1 MYVFT
6 IFSPFTFLSSHAE
19 SLALF
24 NTGISGGI
32 PDLSNLQKLEVFKVE
47 NCALT
52 GDGFMSLYNVP
63 PLKVLGVAGNPIAGS
78 LEGVGKLLALEE
90 LYIGQTSIS
99 GTLPQAMGNFHQ
111 LKYIKSS
118 ETSLTGAI
126 PTSLGNL
133 KNLIEMDFSINQ
145 FTGVL
150 PTEFGALASLE
161 VIDLSKCGISGG
173 IPSEIGSLQSLT
185 NLVLFGNELTGKRL
199 CSMFFLLGGYAFFAC
214 CPDFLC
220 LSLPHLVFS
229 QLPLG
234 VLPSEVGLLS
244 KLEVLH
250 VEMNGLDGPLPTTI
264 GDLGNLKVRLHTCI
278 WLIGAVTLIFYILS
292 CSCSSLCDCVEQALI
307 LSKNFFT
314 GNLPAELGNL
324 VNLEVLHLQDNLLEG
339 KVPSELGKLISIE
352 YLDLTNNIVSG
363 EVPDGLCIDGAI
375 IQVNCSVTCPVECC
389 TNYEC

>member
-1 MYVFT
+1 MYAFT
-6 IFSPFTFLSSHAE
+6 IFSPFNFLSSHAE

-133 KNLIEMDFSINQ
+133 KNLIEMDFSINR

-199 CSMFFLLGGYAFFAC
+199 CSMFFAWWLCFFC
-214 CPDFLC
+214 
-220 LSLPHLVFS
+220 
-229 QLPLG
+229 
-234 VLPSEVGLLS
+234 LLS
-244 KLEVLH
+244 RFS
-250 VEMNGLDGPLPTTI
+250 MP
-264 GDLGNLKVRLHTCI
+264 
-278 WLIGAVTLIFYILS
+278 
-292 CSCSSLCDCVEQALI
+292 
-307 LSKNFFT
+307 
-314 GNLPAELGNL
+314 
-324 VNLEVLHLQDNLLEG
+324 
-339 KVPSELGKLISIE
+339 VPSSSRFLSIA
-352 YLDLTNNIVSG
+352 TRSS
-363 EVPDGLCIDGAI
+363 A
-375 IQVNCSVTCPVECC
+375 
-389 TNYEC
+389 